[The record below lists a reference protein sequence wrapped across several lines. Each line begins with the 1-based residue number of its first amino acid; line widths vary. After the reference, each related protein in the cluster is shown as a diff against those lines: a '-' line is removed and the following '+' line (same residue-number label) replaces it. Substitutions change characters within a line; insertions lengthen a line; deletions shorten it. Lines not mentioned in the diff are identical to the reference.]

1 MKEAV
6 VCSTHIVYNLIFFSL
21 KKLRGP
27 QGGPEGDPDGGP
39 EGGPKGGPGRGV
51 QKQGSRFCV
60 YPIVMDNKVTLVIEP
75 V

>member
-39 EGGPKGGPGRGV
+39 EAGV
-51 QKQGSRFCV
+51 QVLCV
-60 YPIVMDNKVTLVIEP
+60 PNCDG
-75 V
+75 

>member
-1 MKEAV
+1 M
-6 VCSTHIVYNLIFFSL
+6 
-21 KKLRGP
+21 KLRGP